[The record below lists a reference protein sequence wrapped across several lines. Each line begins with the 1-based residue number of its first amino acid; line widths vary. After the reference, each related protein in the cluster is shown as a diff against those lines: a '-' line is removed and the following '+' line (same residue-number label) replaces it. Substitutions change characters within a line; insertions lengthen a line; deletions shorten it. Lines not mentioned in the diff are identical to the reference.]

1 MVELLNMK
9 NIKKSFSDVQVLHEI
24 NNWGILS
31 PNLLIT

>member
-9 NIKKSFSDVQVLHEI
+9 NIKKSFSDVQVLHGI

-31 PNLLIT
+31 PNSLIT